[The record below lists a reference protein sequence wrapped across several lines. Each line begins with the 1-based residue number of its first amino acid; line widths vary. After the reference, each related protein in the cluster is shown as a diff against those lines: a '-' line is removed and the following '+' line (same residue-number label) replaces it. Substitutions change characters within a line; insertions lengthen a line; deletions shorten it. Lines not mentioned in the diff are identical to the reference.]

1 MAFGVPDEREGTE
14 LIGVVAEV
22 TVDDPLERKHL
33 ATQIRNT
40 VAKQSMVTVTYVY
53 LVGERWLIKT
63 SNGKIARAANR
74 EKWLVEM
81 AVNGH

>member
-1 MAFGVPDEREGTE
+1 VPDEREGTE

-22 TVDDPLERKHL
+22 TVDDPQERKHL
-33 ATQIRNT
+33 AAQIRNT

-63 SNGKIARAANR
+63 SSGKIDRAANR
-74 EKWLVEM
+74 EKWLAAM